1 MAEDTYELRLEQEGF
16 HIIPVHGGEVDLQGG
31 VGGQIA
37 VQLLPQS
44 QGASSTKGLMKELPS
59 NLFLEQPG
67 DQKEEGQLVIQYGD
81 SWFQDL
87 LADLGRLGGSAL
99 DFPVFCS
106 DGIAWSNRLL
116 LASVSPLLTA
126 SLECEDSCL
135 ILPDCSVAHF
145 NQFHLHLFS
154 RALPLT
160 SVGAVS
166 RVAALLCVPSLL
178 LPRIP
183 SSSSSHT
190 QFLDYQAIFSRQQ
203 REYLDK
209 CYGNRW
215 VANQVLKVAERPARR
230 RQPLDFLASVMRPPS
245 PLGIMDRETV
255 WCDQCSISFA
265 NKELLEQH
273 MEILHKALA
282 KPRERNFPCSFCDKR
297 FQFQDNVQ
305 KHVLL
310 VHPGFKERPE
320 DKENVE
326 GTPELNRVDKRT
338 DARKESPHQ
347 PNQQN
352 QPADTGDQ
360 FKCKI
365 CGDFC
370 RTKRALLAHM
380 QAHYGGGYRC
390 DFPGCESVFKEN
402 AKLTRHKLV
411 HTGVKAW
418 KCSYCHLAFSLKH
431 NLKMHEK
438 THTRTDMLKCS
449 LCNYQTIQKSNLRLH
464 EATHGEAGVK
474 VKSRGRDSSP
484 PSSPLKKEGALPSQ
498 GDQAGQRE
506 EIVQET
512 HDEIEKFIAEMEKDQ
527 DL

>member
-44 QGASSTKGLMKELPS
+44 QGGGSKGLKELPS
-59 NLFLEQPG
+59 NLFLEG
-67 DQKEEGQLVIQYGD
+67 EKEEGQLVIQYGD
-81 SWFQDL
+81 TWFQDL
-87 LADLGRLGGSAL
+87 LADLGGLGGSVL

-126 SLECEDSCL
+126 NLDCEDSCL

-145 NQFHLHLFS
+145 NQFHVHLFS

-160 SVGAVS
+160 SVGPVS
-166 RVAALLCVPSLL
+166 RVASLLCVPSLL
-178 LPRIP
+178 LPRIA
-183 SSSSSHT
+183 SSSFNA
-190 QFLDYQAIFSRQQ
+190 QFLDYQAIFSKQQ

-245 PLGIMDRETV
+245 PLGIMDQETV

-265 NKELLEQH
+265 HKELLEQH

-297 FQFQDNVQ
+297 FQFQDSVQ
-305 KHVLL
+305 KHILL
-310 VHPGFKERPE
+310 VHPGFKERPD

-326 GTPELNRVDKRT
+326 GAREVNSVDKSKDT
-338 DARKESPHQ
+338 RKDSPH
-347 PNQQN
+347 QQN
-352 QPADTGDQ
+352 QPNQSADIGDQ

-365 CGDFC
+365 CGDYC

-438 THTRTDMLKCS
+438 THTRTDMLKCRM
-449 LCNYQTIQKSNLRLH
+449 CNYQTIQKSNLRLH

-474 VKSRGRDSSP
+474 VKRGGRDSSP
-484 PSSPLKKEGALPSQ
+484 SSSPLKKEGGLANQGEEEATSQ
-498 GDQAGQRE
+498 RR

>member
-16 HIIPVHGGEVDLQGG
+16 HIIPVHGGEVAMSQNKTIFISTVWQVDLHGG

-37 VQLLPQS
+37 VQLLQAQS
-44 QGASSTKGLMKELPS
+44 QQGASSTKGLMKELPS
-59 NLFLEQPG
+59 NLFLEQPSG
-67 DQKEEGQLVIQYGD
+67 DHKEEGQLVIQYGD

-87 LADLGRLGGSAL
+87 LSDLGRLGTCAL

-106 DGIAWSNRLL
+106 DGIAWSNRLVNFQSLGVLAMKYFRLL

-126 SLECEDSCL
+126 SLDDEDSCL
-135 ILPDCSVAHF
+135 ILPDCSLAHF
-145 NQFHLHLFS
+145 NQFHQHLFS
-154 RALPLT
+154 RALPIT
-160 SVGAVS
+160 SVAAVS
-166 RVAALLCVPSLL
+166 RVASLLCVPSLL
-178 LPRIP
+178 LPRIH
-183 SSSSSHT
+183 SSSKSFNT

-230 RQPLDFLASVMRPPS
+230 RQPLAFLASVMRPSS
-245 PLGIMDRETV
+245 PLGIPDQETV

-265 NKELLEQH
+265 NKELLDQH

-305 KHVLL
+305 KHILL
-310 VHPGFKERPE
+310 VHPGLKERPD

-326 GTPELNRVDKRT
+326 GAPELNRIDKRT
-338 DARKESPHQ
+338 DSKKESPQQQSQ
-347 PNQQN
+347 PT
-352 QPADTGDQ
+352 DVGDQ

-365 CGDFC
+365 CGDYC

-438 THTRTDMLKCS
+438 THTRTDMLKCR

-474 VKSRGRDSSP
+474 VRRGGRWV
-484 PSSPLKKEGALPSQ
+484 E
-498 GDQAGQRE
+498 
-506 EIVQET
+506 
-512 HDEIEKFIAEMEKDQ
+512 
-527 DL
+527 

>member
-1 MAEDTYELRLEQEGF
+1 MAEDTYELRLEHEGF

-44 QGASSTKGLMKELPS
+44 QGASSTKGLKELPS
-59 NLFLEQPG
+59 NLFLETG
-67 DQKEEGQLVIQYGD
+67 EKEEGQLVIQYGD

-87 LADLGRLGGSAL
+87 LADLSGLGGSAL

-116 LASVSPLLTA
+116 LASVSPLLT
-126 SLECEDSCL
+126 SNLECEDSCL

-145 NQFHLHLFS
+145 NQFHMHLFS

-166 RVAALLCVPSLL
+166 RVASLLCVSSLL
-178 LPRIP
+178 LPRIA
-183 SSSSSHT
+183 SSSFNT
-190 QFLDYQAIFSRQQ
+190 QFLDYQAIFSKQQ

-215 VANQVLKVAERPARR
+215 VANQVLRVAERPARR

-245 PLGIMDRETV
+245 PLGMMDQETV
-255 WCDQCSISFA
+255 WCDQCSVSFA
-265 NKELLEQH
+265 HKELLDQH

-305 KHVLL
+305 KHILL
-310 VHPGFKERPE
+310 VHPGFKERP
-320 DKENVE
+320 DNKENVE
-326 GTPELNRVDKRT
+326 GAPESNRVDKSK
-338 DARKESPHQ
+338 DAKKDSPHQ
-347 PNQQN
+347 QNQQN
-352 QPADTGDQ
+352 QPAEIGDQ

-365 CGDFC
+365 CGDYC
-370 RTKRALLAHM
+370 RSKRALLAHM

-438 THTRTDMLKCS
+438 THTRTDMLKCR

-474 VKSRGRDSSP
+474 VKRGERDSSP
-484 PSSPLKKEGALPSQ
+484 SSSPVKKEVGLAIQ
-498 GDQAGQRE
+498 GEEAGQR